1 MSPADSSREELHTAA
16 GERFNLSSWVLRH
29 KQLTLF
35 FVLLISFGGL
45 IAYFN
50 LGQREDPDFTFR
62 AMVVRTMWPGATTEQ
77 VDREITDRIE
87 RRLQETPY
95 FDMTSSYSKP
105 GESLIILQLK
115 DSSNPKVV
123 ADIWYQVRKRIGDL
137 KQTLPPEALGPFF
150 NDEFGDVFGSIY
162 AFTGDGFTHS
172 ELRDYVES
180 IRQRLLRL
188 PNVAKI
194 ELIGVQPDKVFVEI
208 SHHKLAQLGINA
220 QQIAAALNAQ
230 NTLTPAGTVET
241 QTLSVPVRVTGNF
254 PTVEAI
260 RETPLRA
267 NGNTIRLGDI
277 ARVYRG
283 LADPPEEK
291 MRFQGHDAIGLAV
304 SMVSDGDVIK
314 LGEDL
319 RHEMARVRTELPLGI
334 EFAQV
339 SDQPKIVKESV
350 AEFMTS
356 LLEAVAIVLVVSF
369 FALRLRAGLVVA
381 LTIPFVLA
389 ATFLLMLYFKID
401 LHRISTGALII
412 ALGLLVDDAMIA
424 VEMMA
429 RKLEEGFDKFKAAT
443 YAFTHTAFP
452 MLTGTLITAAG
463 FLPIA
468 TAKSSTGEYTF
479 GIFAV
484 VTIAL
489 LVSWVAAVTVTPF
502 LGYAL
507 LKEHKAQHADE
518 AFDGRFYR
526 MFRALVEWC
535 IAHRKSV
542 IVATVLAFLLG
553 GYGMGLTEKQFF
565 PSSNRTEL
573 MVELWLPEG
582 SSLQATE
589 TQAKRL
595 EGILAKDNDVATYV
609 TYVGN
614 GSPRFFLSL
623 DQKLFRTNFAHT
635 IVLTKDLPGRER
647 VIERLRK
654 AMENQFPGVRGRV
667 ERVPL
672 GPPVSYPVQFRVV
685 GTDIQKLKG
694 IADQVA
700 DVMRANPHTL
710 DVNVDWGQR
719 APALRVAVDQDKA
732 RALGVSTQSVSQSLL
747 GTLSGARIGQY
758 RENDRL
764 IDIDLRA
771 VPEERSVLSAI
782 NDINVQT
789 ASGKYVPLAQV
800 AQVEQVFEEPII
812 WRRSRDLTVTARADI
827 VDGVQAPDVSMA
839 IDPQLASIRAKL
851 PPGYRIDIGGAW
863 EENSKAQASI
873 NAGFPLMIGI
883 VLSLLMVQLQSFSRM
898 VMVFLTAPLGVI
910 GVALALLTFGQPF
923 GFVAML
929 GTIAL
934 AGMIMRNT
942 VILVDQIQQD
952 IKAGHDAW
960 TAIRESAVRR
970 FRPIMLTAAA
980 AMLAMIPLT
989 RNVLWGPMAY
999 SIIGGLLVAT
1009 VLTLLFV
1016 PALYAAWYRVKR
1028 PALATGGS
1036 QPAAADAESVAAQ
1049 QMEPRPRTQWV
1060 APTPQPNR
1068 RWRWWSFGRQ
1078 N

>member
-1 MSPADSSREELHTAA
+1 MNQTDSSNASPPERDA
-16 GERFNLSSWVLRH
+16 ERFNLSAWALRH

-35 FVLLISFGGL
+35 FMLLISIGGL
-45 IAYFN
+45 IAYFK

-62 AMVVRTMWPGATTEQ
+62 AMVVRTLWPGATTEQ

-95 FDMTSSYSKP
+95 FARTTSYSKP
-105 GESLIILQLK
+105 GESLIVLELL
-115 DSSNPKVV
+115 DSSDPKAV

-137 KQTLPPEALGPFF
+137 QHTLPPEAIGPFY

-162 AFTGDGFTHS
+162 AFTSDGFTHS
-172 ELRDYVES
+172 QLRDYVES
-180 IRQRLLRL
+180 VRQRLLRL

-194 ELIGVQPDKVFVEI
+194 ELVGVQPDKIFVEI
-208 SHHKLAQLGINA
+208 SHKKLAQLGINA
-220 QQIAAALNAQ
+220 QQIAGALNAQ
-230 NTLTPAGTVET
+230 NALTPAGSVET
-241 QTLSVPVRVTGNF
+241 DTFSVPVRVTGNF

-260 RETPLRA
+260 RATPLAA
-267 NGNTIRLGDI
+267 NGNTLRLGDI

-283 LADPPEEK
+283 LADPPQEK
-291 MRFQGHDAIGLAV
+291 MRFQGQDAIGLAV
-304 SMVSDGDVIK
+304 SMVGDGDVIK
-314 LGEDL
+314 LGADL
-319 RHEMARVRTELPLGI
+319 QSEMEAVRAELPLGI

-356 LLEAVAIVLVVSF
+356 LLEAVAIVLAVSF

-389 ATFLLMLYFKID
+389 ATFLIMLYFKID

-424 VEMMA
+424 IEMMA

-489 LVSWVAAVTVTPF
+489 LVSWVAAVLVTPF

-507 LKEHKAQHADE
+507 LKEHKTGGATQE

-526 MFRALVEWC
+526 MFRALVDWC
-535 IAHRKSV
+535 IVHRKSV
-542 IVATVLAFLLG
+542 IVATVAAFLLG

-582 SSLQATE
+582 ASLQATE

-595 EGILAKDNDVATYV
+595 ESILAKDGDVATYV
-609 TYVGN
+609 TYIGN

-647 VIERLRK
+647 VIERLREV
-654 AMENQFPGVRGRV
+654 MEQQFPGVRGRV

-685 GTDIQKLKG
+685 GTDIQKLKR
-694 IADQVA
+694 IADEVA
-700 DVMRANPHTL
+700 NVMRQNTHTL

-719 APALRVAVDQDKA
+719 TPSLRVAVDQDKA

-771 VPEERSVLSAI
+771 VPEERSILSAI

-789 ASGKYVPLAQV
+789 SSGKYVPLAQV
-800 AQVEQVFEEPII
+800 AQVQQVFEEPII

-839 IDPQLASIRAKL
+839 ISPQLDAIRAKL
-851 PPGYRIDIGGAW
+851 PPGYRIDVGGAW
-863 EENSKAQASI
+863 EENNKAERSI
-873 NAGFPLMIGI
+873 AAGFPLMIGI
-883 VLSLLMVQLQSFSRM
+883 VLSLLMIQLQSFSRM
-898 VMVFLTAPLGVI
+898 LMVALTAPLGVI

-952 IKAGHDAW
+952 IKAGHDPW

-1028 PALATGGS
+1028 PVVGEQVVQA
-1036 QPAAADAESVAAQ
+1036 PAADRAPQVL
-1049 QMEPRPRTQWV
+1049 RPRRT
-1060 APTPQPNR
+1060 AAARSTATTTANR

-1078 N
+1078 S